1 MSFGPALKVGV
12 EGLKEYLDME
22 LIAPVDLQAMLSNLN
37 LTLPEGIRAGRI
49 GFQPGGEESLNSFII
64 RYVYRVNCESGLA
77 AEGFAEKKELIV
89 TTKKETIINIKEM
102 VMELFRIDENTFDI
116 IVCDKGEI
124 KARLDDILP
133 AIFNKPLD
141 EMKITRTAMSGWKGS
156 WTEPMETIKNEQ

>member
-1 MSFGPALKVGV
+1 
-12 EGLKEYLDME
+12 ME
-22 LIAPVDLQAMLSNLN
+22 LL
-37 LTLPEGIRAGRI
+37 
-49 GFQPGGEESLNSFII
+49 
-64 RYVYRVNCESGLA
+64 
-77 AEGFAEKKELIV
+77 
-89 TTKKETIINIKEM
+89 
-102 VMELFRIDENTFDI
+102 RIDENTFDI